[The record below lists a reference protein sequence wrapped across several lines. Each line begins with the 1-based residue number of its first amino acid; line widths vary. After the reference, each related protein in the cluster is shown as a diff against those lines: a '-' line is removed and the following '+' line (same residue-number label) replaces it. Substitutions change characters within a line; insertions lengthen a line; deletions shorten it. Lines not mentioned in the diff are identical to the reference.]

1 MQSRNNWLTPL
12 PRLRGQGLRVG
23 GALLCLLCAG
33 RSAVAQNAVQVPGGG
48 SYADSVPAANLGDG
62 WAGPSV
68 GATLGLYDTLNIDPA
83 KKNGPIP
90 TNRWWTNLLVSKNY
104 DSNLWLYPGI
114 ARFTS
119 NGLNLYYPNAW
130 VPRNAN
136 TPFAPSGG
144 FDTGPAVVVDG
155 VVPLHSQAGDTIL
168 GDFSGAAYPAG
179 WTATGDLA
187 GTAPLPGGNWPN
199 ESPPVTGFLGN
210 ACLNT
215 YRGTN
220 ATQGTLTSPTFAIK
234 NKYINLLV
242 GGGNDPVNTV
252 VQLIVNGS
260 AVKSTTG
267 ADANGNPNVNLHW
280 VQWDVFAL
288 KGQNAQIRIADTTSG
303 GWGFIVCS
311 HIVATDNAAD
321 PAMLYTTSFTAPL
334 GKITNWG
341 DWNLDYAQTDAQGN
355 QIKTTVARG
364 IPFIW
369 ARYSGL
375 NPRIHVGAGTPLYD
389 AGGNAI
395 NAASGTFTASNF
407 AFTITEGNGNKHT
420 FGIFAPANTVFKVA
434 GDAVI
439 AQSAPYLVYGFL
451 PDKSNLGAFSQY
463 AYARP
468 TDTRMD
474 WTYDRPNGKVATTW
488 TIKTAPLQGTGAA
501 TLQGFLPHHY
511 RTTANDLAFQS
522 YSYLTPRGPMKIAPG
537 ASFHISWPFRGIAPT
552 LPAPHVNN
560 LPNDYNAARMTNY
573 MNQFTAAGHP
583 NLAGDTYYG
592 ARELAQSAQVMAI
605 DAQLNQYAPL
615 STIETNLRAQMADWM
630 TYTPGET
637 NHYFA
642 RYNNWRALIGFNVNF
657 GSQAFNDMH
666 FHYGYFAVT
675 AALLGMHDPSFLTQ
689 YGGMARQMVKQYANW
704 DRTDPNFPVLRC
716 FDIWEGHSGAG
727 GLADG
732 QGENQE
738 SSSEAM
744 NSWAG
749 MYLLGGMMNDIP
761 MTDAGAMG
769 YAIESTAVNEYWQD
783 WKQTNFPASYGEAT
797 TGILASSGIAY
808 GTYFSGDPVWVN
820 AIQWVATNNWN
831 NYLVRDKSVAARQ
844 LAAMWQTRA
853 DWDAHGVGGFKLDPA
868 YPNNVEGIAQNGG
881 AGLANAILGF
891 QMMFDPD
898 TVAAILDND
907 LAANIPTATDA
918 TYSGESYYLTHSY
931 RTIGDQD
938 YNYYT
943 SAPCSAVYL
952 NARTNQRTF
961 VIYNPQVSAQVVTVY
976 NNGAIAGTITV
987 PARRMVATTALNSGA
1002 PAATPYFLASTA
1014 LPGKINAVNFD
1025 SGGEGFGYHLVNRIP
1040 QIGTFTLEPQSITP
1054 APSDVFGANAGTVFT
1069 ALPNDFTPSSLPSG
1083 ANYRPLESVRIE
1095 SSSDGGYDVTGTA
1108 AGQWL
1113 QYGVQAQ
1120 KTGTYTIYFRVAGAG
1135 AFHLTD
1141 ENGANLTGTLTIPAT
1156 GSGQNWTTLA
1166 ATATLAAGQ
1175 HTLRLLEDT
1184 GGFNIE
1190 SMTFIASGSAANVP
1204 VGQTISLKSLA
1215 DNLYVTAENAG
1226 AAPLIA
1232 NRGGAAGWE
1241 QFVVIDAGN
1250 GNIALKAIANGKF
1263 VSAANGTLIA
1273 SQTTIGPAET
1283 FLWFD
1288 QGSGVFSLKASNGS
1302 FVIAPNSA
1310 TSLIAAGTTLFSPAA
1325 QFLFATF

>member
-1 MQSRNNWLTPL
+1 MRYRNYAM
-12 PRLRGQGLRVG
+12 VF
-23 GALLCLLCAG
+23 CLLCAG
-33 RSAVAQNAVQVPGGG
+33 RLAVGQNVAQVPGGG

-68 GATLGLYDTLNIDPA
+68 ATTLGLYDTLNIDPA

-119 NGLNLYYPNAW
+119 GGLTLFYPNAW
-130 VPRNAN
+130 VPRNAA

-144 FDTGPAVVVDG
+144 FDTGPGISVDG
-155 VVPLHSQAGDTIL
+155 VIPLHSQAGDTVL

-179 WTATGDLA
+179 WAATGDLA
-187 GTAPLPGGNWPN
+187 GTAPLPGGNWPG
-199 ESPPVTGFLGN
+199 EGPPVTGFLGN

-215 YRGTN
+215 FRGTN
-220 ATQGTLTSPTFAIK
+220 ATQGAVTSPTFTI
-234 NKYINLLV
+234 NNHYINLLV

-252 VQLIVNGS
+252 VQLIINGS

-267 ADANGNPNVNLHW
+267 ADANGNPDVNLHW
-280 VQWDVFAL
+280 MQWDVSAL
-288 KGQNAQIRIADTTSG
+288 KGQNAQIKIADTSG
-303 GWGFIVCS
+303 AGWGFILCS
-311 HIVATDNAAD
+311 YIVATDNAAD
-321 PAMLYTTSFTAPL
+321 PATLYTTSFTAPV

-341 DWNLDYAQTDAQGN
+341 DWNLDYTQTDGQGN
-355 QIKTTVARG
+355 QIKTTIARG
-364 IPFIW
+364 IPFVW

-375 NPRIHVGAGTPLYD
+375 NPRIHVGAGTTLYD
-389 AGGNAI
+389 ANGKMIDTTTGI
-395 NAASGTFTASNF
+395 FTASNF
-407 AFTITEGNGNKHT
+407 AFTLTEGNGDTHT

-434 GDAVI
+434 GDAII

-451 PDKSNLGAFSQY
+451 PDKSNLAQFSQY

-468 TDTRMD
+468 TDTRME
-474 WTYDRPNGKVATTW
+474 WTYDRPNGEVATTW
-488 TIKTAPLQGTGAA
+488 TIAAAPLQGTNTS

-511 RTTANDLAFQS
+511 RTTTNDLAFQS
-522 YSYLTPRGPMKIAPG
+522 YSYLTPRGPMKIATG
-537 ASFHISWPFRGIAPT
+537 ASFHIQWPFRGIAPT
-552 LPAPHVNN
+552 LPAPHVNG

-583 NLAGDTYYG
+583 FVAGDTYYG

-615 STIETNLRAQMADWM
+615 AAIETNLRAQMADWM

-689 YGGMARQMVKQYANW
+689 YGGMTRLMVKQYANW
-704 DRTDPNFPVLRC
+704 DRTDANFPVLRC
-716 FDIWEGHSGAG
+716 FDLWEGHSGAG

-749 MYLLGGMMNDIP
+749 MYLLGGMMNDTA

-783 WKQTNFPASYGEAT
+783 WKHTNFPASYGEAT

-831 NYLVRDKSVAARQ
+831 NYLVRDKSVAANQ

-853 DWDAHGVGGFKLDPA
+853 DWDAHGVGGFKLDPN

-898 TVAAILDND
+898 TVAATLDND
-907 LAANIPTATDA
+907 LAANISTATDA

-943 SAPCSAVYL
+943 SAPCSAVYF

-961 VIYNPQVSAQVVTVY
+961 VIYNPQVTARVITVY

-987 PARRMVATTALNSGA
+987 PGRRLVATTALNSGA
-1002 PAATPYFLASTA
+1002 PAATPYFLAA
-1014 LPGKINAVNFD
+1014 AAIPGHINAVNFD
-1025 SGGEGFGYHLVNRIP
+1025 SGGEGFGYHLLSGSVGQISFQRLATLPPAVFDRIVTAAP
-1040 QIGTFTLEPQSITP
+1040 DPGAELDAVIIGSP
-1054 APSDVFGANAGTVFT
+1054 AAPNPAGA
-1069 ALPNDFTPSSLPSG
+1069 
-1083 ANYRPLESVRIE
+1083 YRPYESVRIE

-1113 QYGVQAQ
+1113 QYGVQTPKA
-1120 KTGTYTIYFRVAGAG
+1120 GTYTVYFRVAGSG
-1135 AFHLTD
+1135 AFHLQD
-1141 ENGANLTGTLTIPAT
+1141 ETGANLTGSVTVPAT
-1156 GSGQNWTTLA
+1156 GGGQKWTTL
-1166 ATATLAAGQ
+1166 TATTNLAAGQ
-1175 HTLRLLEDT
+1175 HTLRLMEDV

-1190 SMTFIASGSAANVP
+1190 SMTFIASGSAASAP
-1204 VGQTISLKSLA
+1204 VGQTISLKSLG
-1215 DNLYVTAENAG
+1215 DNLYVTAENG
-1226 AAPLIA
+1226 GNSPLIA

-1241 QFVVIDAGN
+1241 QFVVTDAGS

-1263 VSAANGTLIA
+1263 VTVANGTLIA
-1273 SQTTIGPAET
+1273 SQTTIGPSET
-1283 FLWFD
+1283 FQWFD
-1288 QGSGVFSLKASNGS
+1288 QGNGVCSLKAANGS
-1302 FVIAPNSA
+1302 FVVAA
-1310 TSLIAAGTTLFSPAA
+1310 DKLTSLTASGNSLFSPFA
-1325 QFLFATF
+1325 QFLCATF